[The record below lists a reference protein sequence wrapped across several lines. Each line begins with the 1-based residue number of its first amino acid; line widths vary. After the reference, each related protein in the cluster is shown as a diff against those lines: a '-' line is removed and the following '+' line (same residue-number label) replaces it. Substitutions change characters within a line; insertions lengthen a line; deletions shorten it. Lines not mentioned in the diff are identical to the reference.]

1 MFLFLLSLPKEA
13 EAERKDSSLPGEHGI
28 CLSPQYDIPVPFY
41 AFFFSRNAEGE
52 IEEKGKES
60 ALRYRHTA
68 VGAEGLVLWK
78 SRKELPPL
86 P

>member
-1 MFLFLLSLPKEA
+1 
-13 EAERKDSSLPGEHGI
+13 
-28 CLSPQYDIPVPFY
+28 VPFY

-68 VGAEGLVLWK
+68 VGAEELVLWK